1 MVFILLQCS
10 NKFSVD
16 KDQVLSCA
24 NSEHASELL
33 KKYGDDTHIIQPTF
47 IPTIL
52 INGSKDN
59 QGGILKN
66 FMLEV
71 CKQIDMPLPPPCL

>member
-1 MVFILLQCS
+1 MLFILFQCS
-10 NKFSVD
+10 SKLSVD
-16 KDQVLSCA
+16 RHHILSCA
-24 NSEHASELL
+24 NSELGSQLL
-33 KKYGDDTHIIQPTF
+33 KKYGDDTHIINPSF

-66 FMLEV
+66 FLLEV
-71 CKQIDMPLPPPCL
+71 CKRIDMPLPPPCL